1 MENQPNFAFYIDIF
15 SHCNLRCPSCPVG
28 NWTGDSTIARG
39 LMSDDLLRRIIDKA
53 KSECNILGIGLFN
66 WTEPLLHP
74 RVNDLIRLVRSYGV
88 DCAISSNLNVL
99 RDADGFVEAD
109 PTWVRVSV
117 SGFTQEIYER
127 GHRHGHIDRVK
138 ENMRVLAEA
147 RDRGIS
153 KGLKPPV
160 YECYYHKYID
170 NECDELLMKEY
181 AESLGYRFSTG
192 WAFLMPLEKI
202 LALSDLGSAT
212 ATLSEE
218 DHKLIG
224 RLALP
229 LKAIFNKPDRQKIT
243 SCSLL
248 DDYITL
254 DVNGDAWLCCGCSG
268 EQTNNLGN
276 FLGMPLSEL
285 QARRQ
290 AHPLCSP
297 CMAKGISITAQER
310 DPDYAWYTD
319 VAERTRAAYREEAPA
334 A

>member
-1 MENQPNFAFYIDIF
+1 
-15 SHCNLRCPSCPVG
+15 
-28 NWTGDSTIARG
+28 
-39 LMSDDLLRRIIDKA
+39 MSEEFLRRIIDKA
-53 KSECNILGIGLFN
+53 KEECNVLGVGLFN

-74 RVNDLIRLVRSYGV
+74 RVNDLIRVVRSYGAE
-88 DCAISSNLNVL
+88 CAISSNLNVL

-117 SGFTQEIYER
+117 SGFTQDIYER

-138 ENMRVLAEA
+138 ENMRILAEA
-147 RDRGIS
+147 RDRGIA

-160 YECYYHKYID
+160 YECYYHRYID
-170 NECDELLMKEY
+170 NTADEFLMKEY

-202 LALSDLGSAT
+202 LALNDPNSTTPLTD
-212 ATLSEE
+212 E

-229 LKAIFNKPDRQKIT
+229 LKKIFGKADRQPIT
-243 SCSLL
+243 SCNLM

-268 EQTNNLGN
+268 RQTNNLGN
-276 FLGMPLSEL
+276 FLDMPLSEL
-285 QARRQ
+285 QARRR
-290 AHPLCSP
+290 AHPLCTP
-297 CMAKGISITAQER
+297 CMAKGISVAAQER
-310 DPDYAWYTD
+310 DPDYQWYTD
-319 VAERTRAAYREEAPA
+319 EAERARAAYREEVSIG
-334 A
+334 